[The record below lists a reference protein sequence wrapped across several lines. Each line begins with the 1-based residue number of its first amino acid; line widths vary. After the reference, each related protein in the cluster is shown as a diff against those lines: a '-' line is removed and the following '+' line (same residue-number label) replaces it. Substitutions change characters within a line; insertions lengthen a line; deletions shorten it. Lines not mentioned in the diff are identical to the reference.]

1 MTCRAYTY
9 KLNALSDP
17 KQDPKKRQK
26 YMPEVEI
33 KKGESVDRALK
44 RLKNKLEAEGIMDEM
59 RRLRAF
65 ETPIQRYRRKQRT
78 AAKKTRMRFRAN
90 LQVFRRDN
98 SKKFATQDPTA
109 EPAVSTPAPAPQ
121 EATATAE

>member
-1 MTCRAYTY
+1 
-9 KLNALSDP
+9 
-17 KQDPKKRQK
+17 
-26 YMPEVEI
+26 MPEVEI

-98 SKKFATQDPTA
+98 SKKSADQNPPAATTTA
-109 EPAVSTPAPAPQ
+109 PPAENPAD
-121 EATATAE
+121 

>member
-1 MTCRAYTY
+1 
-9 KLNALSDP
+9 
-17 KQDPKKRQK
+17 
-26 YMPEVEI
+26 MPEVEI

-98 SKKFATQDPTA
+98 SQKAA
-109 EPAVSTPAPAPQ
+109 ELEPKAEAAAAAPVTPAD
-121 EATATAE
+121 ENNAE